1 MALPA
6 AFTGLS
12 GEAHPAALA
21 PTGGARAA
29 VVSNGEA
36 LGWPAPPGDPD
47 WLDRELAN
55 VLAGARGPGAGL
67 ITDSDV
73 EPGRHAAGSPTRGG
87 S

>member
-36 LGWPAPPGDPD
+36 LGWPAASAMRTG
-47 WLDRELAN
+47 
-55 VLAGARGPGAGL
+55 
-67 ITDSDV
+67 
-73 EPGRHAAGSPTRGG
+73 
-87 S
+87 